1 MGDLSLHNL
10 LHNSHVK
17 ICNGELVSFQKF
29 GREFMHQKG
38 AKGWRNT
45 DTEMFPVIGPL
56 KRNDYK
62 VLTPNGDAIQDQH
75 GLLREL
81 DYELLEHTETTAVY
95 EKVYTKNQHIT
106 NSKYPDKSTVKEV
119 FWPYDFRFV
128 KRFELSGG
136 VLKIAFEIESSKG
149 MPFMLGYHPAFK
161 ISKDSIVQSDS
172 RKEVTLDHIME
183 TGADAFPVLKS
194 SKISLVH
201 SDTYAV
207 DISTEG
213 FNNFMLW
220 TEVDSML
227 CIEPITQFPDLVE
240 QQYSQDNMSISNGKE
255 IFTVFVNPLRR
266 QA

>member
-1 MGDLSLHNL
+1 MGDLSLHNS

-17 ICNGELVSFQKF
+17 ISKGELVSFQKF

-95 EKVYTKNQHIT
+95 EKVYTKNQHVT
-106 NSKYPDKSTVKEV
+106 NSKYPDKSTEKEV

-194 SKISLVH
+194 SKVSLVH
-201 SDTYAV
+201 IDNHTV
-207 DISTEG
+207 NISTKA

-227 CIEPITQFPDLVE
+227 CIEPITQFPDLIK
-240 QQYSQDNMSISNGKE
+240 QQYSQANMSLSSGKDMFS
-255 IFTVFVNPLRR
+255 ITIDPVKN
-266 QA
+266 

>member
-1 MGDLSLHNL
+1 MIGDLSLYNSI
-10 LHNSHVK
+10 HNSHVK
-17 ICNGELVSFQKF
+17 ISKGELVSFQKF

-38 AKGWRNT
+38 DKGWRNT

-56 KRNDYK
+56 KRNDYHI
-62 VLTPNGDAIQDQH
+62 LTPNGDAIQDQH

-95 EKVYTKNQHIT
+95 EKVYAKNRKVT

-136 VLKIAFEIESSKG
+136 VLKIAFEIEASPG

-161 ISKDSIVQSDS
+161 ISQDSIVQSDS
-172 RKEVTLDHIME
+172 GKEIRLDHIMV
-183 TGADAFPVLKS
+183 TGADAYPVLMS
-194 SKISLVH
+194 SNLSLIH
-201 SDTYAV
+201 TDNYAV
-207 DISTEG
+207 AISTEG

-227 CIEPITQFPDLVE
+227 CIEPITQFPDVIK
-240 QQYSQDNMSISNGKE
+240 QQYAQANMSLASGKDMFS
-255 IFTVFVNPLRR
+255 ITIDPVKN
-266 QA
+266 